1 VTRSQTATAGWL
13 VVAAVGVSILLTIWP
28 RTTSF
33 HLSLETERVDLR
45 LGDAG
50 PIIWRFEGAKLFRG
64 FAPLGGQAP
73 AHSSDRRAG
82 APGPELFS
90 GEVRS
95 FPGVDLQVARIGY
108 GDLRFRFQAREPGQP
123 VALLYPEDRARDY
136 EMVEDRLVLTVEG
149 VPRVVAERG
158 TLVFMVVG
166 RGRLGSDVMFDNR
179 FGTSILRSGQ
189 ISWLEESYLGGAS
202 YLAGELKVDPGDVI
216 EAGSEALLWGALI
229 VDENAAMK
237 AILDVEAPVLEV
249 HRASNRS
256 LHLSTSWLARIRNDS
271 SVQLAWSTTI
281 LLIGLRALLRTH
293 RHEKDPVDRRRRR
306 PARLRG
312 RLRAR
317 LRASRHRASRLRAS
331 GGQERARRS
340 RQRALVFAVPP
351 LFRPHRRARDRKRSL
366 RDLE

>member
-1 VTRSQTATAGWL
+1 VTRSRTATAGWL
-13 VVAAVGVSILLTIWP
+13 VVAAVSVSILLTIWP

-50 PIIWRFEGAKLFRG
+50 PIIWRFEGAKLFRA
-64 FAPLGGQAP
+64 FAPPGGPAP
-73 AHSSDRRAG
+73 APGSDRRAG
-82 APGPELFS
+82 APEPELFS

-108 GDLRFRFQAREPGQP
+108 GDLRFRFQARTPGQP
-123 VALLYPEDRARDY
+123 VALLYPTGRDY
-136 EMVEDRLVLTVEG
+136 EVVEDRLVLTVED
-149 VPRVVAERG
+149 VPGVVAERG

-202 YLAGELKVDPGDVI
+202 YLAGELQVDPGDVI

-271 SVQLAWSTTI
+271 SVQLAWSSAL
-281 LLIGLRALLRTH
+281 LLIGLRALLRTQ
-293 RHEKDPVDRRRRR
+293 RHEKDPLARRR
-306 PARLRG
+306 PARLR
-312 RLRAR
+312 AR
-317 LRASRHRASRLRAS
+317 LRSRFRASRFRASRLRAG
-331 GGQERARRS
+331 GGQERARRR
-340 RQRALVFAVPP
+340 RQRAPVFAVPP
-351 LFRPHRRARDRKRSL
+351 LFRPHRRARDRKGSF